1 MISQLKGTLIEKTPT
16 EIVVDCGG
24 VGYSALVSV
33 RTSDELPKI
42 GENVTI
48 KTLLIPRDDAL
59 NLFGFLTEMERN
71 TFKLLISISG
81 IGPKM
86 AIGILSSVA
95 ITDFQ
100 EYIASGNAN
109 AITKLPGIGKKT
121 AQRLILE
128 LKDKINLLGGGSASV
143 FAKEQNLIKQEA
155 LSALITL
162 GYSRA
167 VAEKSIKR
175 AIDELG
181 SSEIT
186 AEILIRNSLKFALK

>member
-1 MISQLKGTLIEKTPT
+1 MISQLDGILIEKTPT

-33 RTSDELPKI
+33 RTSDSLPQTGNKVI
-42 GENVTI
+42 I
-48 KTLLIPRDDAL
+48 KTLLIPREDSL
-59 NLFGFLTEMERN
+59 TLFGFLTEMERN

-86 AIGILSSVA
+86 AIGILSSVTIA
-95 ITDFQ
+95 DFQ
-100 EYIASGNAN
+100 EYIISGNAN
-109 AITKLPGIGKKT
+109 AITKFPGIGKKT

-128 LKDKINLLGGGSASV
+128 LKDKISLLGGGAASA
-143 FAKEQNLIKQEA
+143 FAKEQNLVKQEA

-167 VAEKSIKR
+167 VAEKSITR
-175 AIDELG
+175 ALGELAAG
-181 SSEIT
+181 EFT
-186 AEILIRNSLKFALK
+186 AEVLIRNSLKFALK

>member
-1 MISQLKGTLIEKTPT
+1 MISQLNGTLIEKTPT

-33 RTSDELPKI
+33 KTSDELPKI
-42 GENVTI
+42 GEKVII

-59 NLFGFLTEMERN
+59 VLFGFLTETERN

-86 AIGILSSVA
+86 AIGILSSIA
-95 ITDFQ
+95 IADFQ

-128 LKDKINLLGGGSASV
+128 LKDKISLIGGSSSI
-143 FAKEQNLIKQEA
+143 FAKEQNLVKQEA

-167 VAEKSIKR
+167 LAEKSIKR
-175 AIDELG
+175 AIDEMG
-181 SSEIT
+181 SSEFT

>member
-1 MISQLKGTLIEKTPT
+1 MISQLNGTLIEKAST
-16 EIVVDCGG
+16 EIVIDCGG
-24 VGYSALVSV
+24 VGYSAIVSV
-33 RTSDELPKI
+33 TTSDELPNI
-42 GENVTI
+42 GEKVTI

-59 NLFGFLTEMERN
+59 NLFGFLTETERN

-86 AIGILSSVA
+86 AIGILSSIA
-95 ITDFQ
+95 IADFQ
-100 EYIASGNAN
+100 EYIVSGNAN

-128 LKDKINLLGGGSASV
+128 LKDKISLLGGGSATV
-143 FAKEQNLIKQEA
+143 FAKKQNLVKQEA
-155 LSALITL
+155 LSALATL

-167 VAEKSIKR
+167 LAEKSIKR
-175 AIDELG
+175 AMDELG
-181 SSEIT
+181 NSDFT

>member
-1 MISQLKGTLIEKTPT
+1 MISQLHGILIEKTPT

-24 VGYSALVSV
+24 VGYSAIVSV
-33 RTSDELPKI
+33 RTSDELPKT

-59 NLFGFLTEMERN
+59 ILYGFLTEMERN

-86 AIGILSSVA
+86 AIGILSSVTIA
-95 ITDFQ
+95 DFQ

-109 AITKLPGIGKKT
+109 AIIKLPGIGKKT

-128 LKDKINLLGGGSASV
+128 LKDKIGLLGSASASV
-143 FAKEQNLIKQEA
+143 YAKEQNLVKQEA

-167 VAEKSIKR
+167 VAEKSINR
-175 AIDELG
+175 ALDELTA
-181 SSEIT
+181 SEFT
-186 AEILIRNSLKFALK
+186 AEELIRNALKFALK